1 MTLDRNL
8 YYLDIVF
15 CPLFLILRIATMH
28 CNESATGN
36 HRTCTMDG
44 CNPIVMWSYIFAVY
58 RYLQCTVFLQYSM
71 YILLFPLWKKSN
83 CNRLGH
89 EPNVSTCQICCPLVT
104 RLALNQFKGAAA
116 VKKRPSV
123 SQASL

>member
-1 MTLDRNL
+1 MKLNNDQKYYDTL
-8 YYLDIVF
+8 
-15 CPLFLILRIATMH
+15 
-28 CNESATGN
+28 
-36 HRTCTMDG
+36 
-44 CNPIVMWSYIFAVY
+44 
-58 RYLQCTVFLQYSM
+58 LQGYKEHLLYSM

-116 VKKRPSV
+116 VKKRPS
-123 SQASL
+123 QSLKPLSK